1 MNDKVHVDRDPIY
14 LLLEEFNKT
23 LQSSKAEQTQILS
36 EIRTTVSSVSE
47 RLARME
53 AQDLGKRIQMLDD
66 DLRGMRNGEISRLK
80 EKIQALE
87 QSQPDLKPITE
98 NIALLMDERIEN
110 KAAMRVWFLLA
121 STVGSLVGALIIV
134 AARAW
139 LEK

>member
-1 MNDKVHVDRDPIY
+1 MTEKVHVDRDPIY

-36 EIRTTVSSVSE
+36 EIRTTISSVSE

-66 DLRGMRNGEISRLK
+66 DLRGMRDGEISRLK

-87 QSQPDLKPITE
+87 QSKPDLKPITE
-98 NIALLMDERIEN
+98 NISILMNERLEN

-121 STVGSLVGALIIV
+121 STVGSFVGALIIV
-134 AARAW
+134 VARAW
-139 LEK
+139 LDR

>member
-1 MNDKVHVDRDPIY
+1 MTEKVHVDRDPIY

-66 DLRGMRNGEISRLK
+66 DLRGMRDGEISRLK
-80 EKIQALE
+80 EKIQVLE

-98 NIALLMDERIEN
+98 NISILMNERLEN

-121 STVGSLVGALIIV
+121 STVGSFVGALIIV
-134 AARAW
+134 VARAW
-139 LEK
+139 LDL

>member
-1 MNDKVHVDRDPIY
+1 MTEKVHVDRDPIY
-14 LLLEEFNKT
+14 LLLAEFNET

-98 NIALLMDERIEN
+98 NIALLMNERIEN